1 MFRRSFMAL
10 ALATGTLSLA
20 ACGETPTE
28 APGAE
33 TGIPGMKISNARMV
47 LAPVAG
53 NPAAIY
59 FDLAY
64 EGDRGVALNRAEVKG
79 AKSAMF
85 HDYGEYDFKVQMMEM
100 LPVPLKKGDTVTF
113 EPGGMHLMLMQP
125 RAPLKEGSRVVV
137 NFKLQDGRE
146 ILGIPDV
153 ASEENAESVGG
164 CGHFRRSR
172 TIGLQKHALRPTG
185 KVPNLRAVPAVVA
198 DAVDKGT

>member
-33 TGIPGMKISNARMV
+33 TDIPGMKISNARMV

-113 EPGGMHLMLMQP
+113 EPGGKHLMAMDVDPALKAGGTTEATIIVSGGKRHTFP
-125 RAPLKEGSRVVV
+125 VEIRAAGDER
-137 NFKLQDGRE
+137 
-146 ILGIPDV
+146 
-153 ASEENAESVGG
+153 
-164 CGHFRRSR
+164 
-172 TIGLQKHALRPTG
+172 
-185 KVPNLRAVPAVVA
+185 
-198 DAVDKGT
+198 